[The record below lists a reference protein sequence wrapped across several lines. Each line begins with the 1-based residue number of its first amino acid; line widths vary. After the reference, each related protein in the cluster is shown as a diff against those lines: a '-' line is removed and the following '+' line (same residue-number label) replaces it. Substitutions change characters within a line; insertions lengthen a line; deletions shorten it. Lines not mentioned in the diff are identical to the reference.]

1 MDGVLFLPRQP
12 FDCALLPQ
20 ADFDS
25 LVYTL
30 LCKGFEANERWPGV
44 HVLNEVDVDVD
55 AWASFSDVVLFHT
68 NAPKPASKNHSTG
81 VWDCLIDIVI
91 ATPDADR
98 SFALASEVYQQIM
111 QWPRYGST
119 DYGRVI
125 RIVGNPGFGKSAG
138 GKQATGKK
146 VKQYSASS
154 FTIRAEDSLRIG

>member
-1 MDGVLFLPRQP
+1 MPLLPVDYARHP
-12 FDCALLPQ
+12 EERPQ

-98 SFALASEVYQQIM
+98 SFALASEVYQQIR

>member
-1 MDGVLFLPRQP
+1 MGQFFGCGPV
-12 FDCALLPQ
+12 
-20 ADFDS
+20 
-25 LVYTL
+25 
-30 LCKGFEANERWPGV
+30 
-44 HVLNEVDVDVD
+44 
-55 AWASFSDVVLFHT
+55 HT

>member
-1 MDGVLFLPRQP
+1 
-12 FDCALLPQ
+12 
-20 ADFDS
+20 
-25 LVYTL
+25 VYTL

>member
-1 MDGVLFLPRQP
+1 MITHVIPEER
-12 FDCALLPQ
+12 PQ